1 MNIEGKTILQRAM
14 GNETY
19 NVLLSMAVTAV
30 NSQPDVIPEVAREMR
45 KFKNRNQIKVI
56 VKTGSYGMTKKLD
69 EAKTLSSRSIKAIV
83 EGVNSDG
90 ETFFRINNVDSDGY
104 RIMLA
109 LTISLITSED
119 TPPEKNTSSREL
131 EKKID

>member
-1 MNIEGKTILQRAM
+1 
-14 GNETY
+14 
-19 NVLLSMAVTAV
+19 
-30 NSQPDVIPEVAREMR
+30 MR
-45 KFKNRNQIKVI
+45 KFINRNQIKAI

-119 TPPEKNTSSREL
+119 TPPEKNKRLYEELNREL
-131 EKKID
+131 IKVENKNIRKSLTTGKFSHLLSQKTIDALEI